1 MAVEKMT
8 MVTLTGPQDMLDT
21 ALQKCVINREFHPE
35 NAVSVMQSVKQLNP
49 YSMSNPYGGP
59 MSEIYN
65 LIEMMELSPDF
76 EDFRGKES
84 NLDEIRAY
92 IREISEKLEAMRS
105 ELREKR
111 DTVRD
116 CGESLT
122 QLSHLR
128 GVDEK
133 LDDLLHMKY
142 IGFGFGSIPRG
153 NYQECL
159 ERISTTR
166 NAIFIATSE
175 EDDWIYGMYFY
186 LPRVE
191 GKVNSIL
198 ATMGFKRIWI
208 LNKLDIAGN
217 ADDAEQMLKTQISE
231 AREAAERLEKEIE
244 ELCVAEKKN
253 VLTRYSYIRFLSE
266 SFALRTYAG
275 VSHGTFYI
283 IGWVPA
289 QDAEEYAAEC
299 EKITGLSCVL
309 ANAKDIGDS
318 PPVKMKR
325 NFFTRIFAPFVEM
338 FGVPKYNEIDP
349 TPFLAL
355 TYTIIF
361 GIMFGDVGQGA
372 VIALLG
378 LLLWKKKKMW
388 MGRILACVGI
398 SSVVFGFIYG
408 SIFGYEHVLP
418 GFKVLEGGNTMTM
431 LMVAV
436 MIGVFLILICIA
448 MNIANG
454 IRQKDIKKVFFSAN
468 GLPGLVLYLGIAAGV
483 VSGAYFGVNLLSGGY
498 IFAVVGLPL
507 LVMLAAEPLTK
518 LIKKEPDWMPESIGM
533 FFVEGFFEIFETIL
547 SYVSNTISFLRIGAF
562 AISHAGMMMVVF
574 LLSSTANGGNNL
586 IGVIFGNIVVTGIEV
601 VLVCI
606 QVMRLEF
613 YEMFGRFYSSG
624 GNRFEPKIIDYK
636 SVAVNAN

>member
-8 MVTLTGPQDMLDT
+8 MVTLTGPQDMIDI

-35 NAVSVMQSVKQLNP
+35 NAVSAMQSVKQLSPFSTANP
-49 YSMSNPYGGP
+49 YSGLMG
-59 MSEIYN
+59 EI
-65 LIEMMELSPDF
+65 LSLMGMMELSPEF
-76 EDFRGKES
+76 EDFGDIKF
-84 NLDEIRAY
+84 NMDNTRAY
-92 IREISEKLEAMRS
+92 IRDFSKKLEAMLS

-122 QLSHLR
+122 QLTHLR

-153 NYQECL
+153 NYAKCID
-159 ERISTTR
+159 RISTMN
-166 NAIFIATSE
+166 NAILISTSE
-175 EDDWIYGMYFY
+175 EDDWVYCMYFY

-198 ATMGFKRIWI
+198 ATMGFKKIWI
-208 LNKLDIAGN
+208 LEKLDIAGN
-217 ADDAEQMLKTQISE
+217 ADDAEHMLKTQISE
-231 AREAAERLEKEIE
+231 AKEAVEKLEKEIN
-244 ELCVAEKKN
+244 ELCLAEQKS
-253 VLTRYSYIRFLSE
+253 VLTQYSYLRFLSE
-266 SFALRTYAG
+266 TFALRAYAG
-275 VSHGTFYI
+275 FSHGIFYI

-289 QDAEEYAAEC
+289 QDAEEYAAGC

-309 ANAKDIGDS
+309 ANDREIGDS

-372 VIALLG
+372 VLALIG

-388 MGRILACVGI
+388 MGRILACVGL
-398 SSVVFGFIYG
+398 SSVVFGFVYG
-408 SIFGYEHVLP
+408 SIFGYEHILH

-436 MIGVFLILICIA
+436 MIGVLLILVCISI
-448 MNIANG
+448 NIANG
-454 IRQKDIKKVFFSAN
+454 IKQKDIKKIFFSAN
-468 GLPGLVLYLGIAAGV
+468 GMPGLVLYLGIAAGV
-483 VSGAYFGVNLLSGGY
+483 VANAYFGINLLNGGY
-498 IFAVVGLPL
+498 ILAVVGLPL
-507 LVMLAAEPLTK
+507 FVMMASEPLTK
-518 LIKKEPDWMPESIGM
+518 LIKREPDWMPKSIGM
-533 FFVEGFFEIFETIL
+533 FFVEGFFEIFETVL

-574 LLSSTANGGNNL
+574 LLSENANGGNNL
-586 IGVIFGNIVVTGIEV
+586 FGVILGNIVVTGIEV

-624 GNRFEPKIIDYK
+624 GNRFEPKIIDYT
-636 SVAVNAN
+636 SAAVNAN